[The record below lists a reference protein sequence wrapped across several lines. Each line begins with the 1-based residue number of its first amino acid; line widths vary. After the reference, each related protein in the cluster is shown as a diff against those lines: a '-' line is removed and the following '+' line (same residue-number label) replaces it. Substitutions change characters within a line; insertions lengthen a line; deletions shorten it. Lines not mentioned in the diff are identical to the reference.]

1 MALTATRWT
10 RLRTYSSL
18 DLPCKNE
25 QVYKGGL
32 ACGDRSTGLVAKGF
46 ASVNLVP
53 LGTYADDKLVTGNAK
68 CTIDL
73 FREIRAIWMKN
84 RTAGDAVTTAARF
97 GLCYIFDDETVGVD
111 DDTNTLSVMGIV
123 WDVDATK
130 GVLVE
135 PRIADSRLG
144 GLDA

>member
-73 FREIRAIWMKN
+73 FREIRAIWMTRRSAWMTT
-84 RTAGDAVTTAARF
+84 RTHCPSWASCGTWTRPRACSWSRGSLTLASAAS
-97 GLCYIFDDETVGVD
+97 TP
-111 DDTNTLSVMGIV
+111 N
-123 WDVDATK
+123 
-130 GVLVE
+130 
-135 PRIADSRLG
+135 P
-144 GLDA
+144 